1 MTPHREALRLYK
13 SLHRTIQRV
22 FNGDQAAMFAAR
34 DKVCEEF
41 HKYRNVTNANATE
54 GLLKQGWEVQTILA
68 QTVVQLE
75 QVKEEKSFKK
85 RKNSTSNPESG
96 IERILN
102 KKTILSGDH
111 RISNF
116 YDSLNKDICTTL

>member
-1 MTPHREALRLYK
+1 MTSHREALRLYK

-54 GLLKQGWEVQTILA
+54 GLLKQGWEAQTILA

-75 QVKEEKSFKK
+75 QVKEEKYIISEGKEKTCQKK
-85 RKNSTSNPESG
+85 RFSS
-96 IERILN
+96 ILAE
-102 KKTILSGDH
+102 KITALSFH
-111 RISNF
+111 SFRQ
-116 YDSLNKDICTTL
+116 